1 MQTVPVTLL
10 FSDGAARRIDACP
23 GQSVVAAAAHAGL
36 HLLTDCSNG
45 RCGTC
50 SANLV
55 SGDIALGDYDR
66 TVLPDSD
73 RADGTI
79 LTCISNVT
87 GPCVVELPYDLSEAT
102 AEELPPVAGRVGA
115 VERVANETLRLE
127 VEMPG
132 PVAFEPGQYVRMR
145 PEGSDVW
152 RSYSMA
158 NASGERTL
166 VFYVRLVEGGAFST
180 WLTQCD
186 RVGAT
191 LEISEPH
198 GSFFLRHEE
207 RPRLFVAGG
216 TGLAPFL
223 SMLDAIA
230 LHEGEHM
237 RPTTLLLGV
246 RTGAHLFALDR
257 LEALRKRLPRLDV
270 RLAAE
275 TDPVDAC
282 HGGYATD
289 LIHALQVDPATRIYL
304 CGPPPMVEAGRD
316 AAQAAGLV
324 RQEMLCERFN

>member
-1 MQTVPVTLL
+1 MSTVAVTLL
-10 FSDGAARRIDACP
+10 FSDGAARRIDACH
-23 GQSVVAAAAHAGL
+23 GHSVVAAAADAGL
-36 HLLTDCSNG
+36 NLLTDCSNG

-50 SANLV
+50 TAQLV

-66 TVLPDSD
+66 AVLPDSD

-79 LTCISNVT
+79 LTCISRIT

-102 AEELPPVAGRVGA
+102 ADELPPVTGRVNA
-115 VERVANETLRLE
+115 VQRVADETMRLE
-127 VEMPG
+127 VELPE
-132 PVAFEPGQYVRMR
+132 PVCFEPGQYVRIR
-145 PEGSDVW
+145 PEGGGQW

-166 VFYVRLVEGGAFST
+166 VFYVRLVEGGAFSS
-180 WLTQCD
+180 WLAQSAQ
-186 RVGAT
+186 VGAL

-198 GSFFLRHEE
+198 GSFFLRREE

-230 LHEGEHM
+230 SGEAGRMH
-237 RPTTLLLGV
+237 PTTLLLGV

-257 LEALRKRLPRLDV
+257 LAQLRERLPALDV

-289 LIHALQVDPATRIYL
+289 LIRALDMDPRTRIYL
-304 CGPPPMVEAGRD
+304 CGPPPMVEAGR
-316 AAQAAGLV
+316 AAAEAAGLA
-324 RQEMLCERFN
+324 RHDMLCERFN